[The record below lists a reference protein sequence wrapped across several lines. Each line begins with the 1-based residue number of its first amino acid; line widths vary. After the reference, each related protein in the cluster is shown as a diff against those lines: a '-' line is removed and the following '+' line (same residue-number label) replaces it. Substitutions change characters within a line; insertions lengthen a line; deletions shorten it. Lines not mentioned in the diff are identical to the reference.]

1 MLRFKS
7 EICHIKNASALICA
21 HACTSIQLK
30 LAAHSQTITCRVY
43 RRAKLDPIALV
54 WFADAVGHCR
64 SCSAGALELSPTP
77 LDLGTPELC
86 IPYGIVCTA
95 VTSA

>member
-54 WFADAVGHCR
+54 CR
-64 SCSAGALELSPTP
+64 HSTAAFVVAAGALELSPTP